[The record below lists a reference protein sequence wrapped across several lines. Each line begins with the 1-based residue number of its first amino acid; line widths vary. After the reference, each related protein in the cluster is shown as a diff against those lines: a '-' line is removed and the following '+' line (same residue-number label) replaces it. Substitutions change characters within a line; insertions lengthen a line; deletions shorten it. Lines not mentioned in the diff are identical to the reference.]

1 MSKSGWGKDCPVQL
15 YEQRDFYNISFW
27 LLCMYSSMFGRKL
40 RHVQNKV
47 VRQDRS
53 RMSRSDV
60 CTLRTVAAVQYNMVV
75 NGKNVVRYCNGKRKR
90 KEKKETEHV
99 CSRIANGMDT
109 TEWRNGAT
117 SSKDAKP
124 CILHNKK
131 YHKYPQQQHQ
141 HQQHHITTFSTINIP

>member
-60 CTLRTVAAVQYNMVV
+60 CTLRTVAAVQYSMVV
-75 NGKNVVRYCNGKRKR
+75 NGKNVVRTATEKEKEKRRKR
-90 KEKKETEHV
+90 QNTFAPELPTGWI
-99 CSRIANGMDT
+99 RQNGGMVQLRQRM
-109 TEWRNGAT
+109 RNLA
-117 SSKDAKP
+117 
-124 CILHNKK
+124 
-131 YHKYPQQQHQ
+131 
-141 HQQHHITTFSTINIP
+141 